1 MSEPGHNSSQQLK
14 SIVERVERL
23 GMEIKGLQSDQKD
36 IFAEAK
42 SQGWDVKA
50 LRMILRMRQQD
61 PDERHNARLIVC
73 SPLSGRCGDPAVEC
87 GRNFGVR

>member
-1 MSEPGHNSSQQLK
+1 MDCESDENREQPEDRELDHLADK
-14 SIVERVERL
+14 AKIAAIALERVEQQCDGNR
-23 GMEIKGLQSDQKD
+23 GKRRE
-36 IFAEAK
+36 
-42 SQGWDVKA
+42 
-50 LRMILRMRQQD
+50 QQD